1 MRIILWEVPFMPP
14 DSNVPHVRT
23 AVTTPDVQVEDSQAL
38 PVQKEARNDNL
49 ADPLVDT
56 LSDPLKVQFSAP
68 TESIEDGS
76 GDAPS
81 DGPGD
86 QGPVQADEG
95 GGAPPAGPGDA
106 SPGGGTPGA
115 GDSNPDGGP
124 IRVQAKAGSAAASPD
139 AEQAVRAA
147 PSTGGEP
154 LPPGVLAKFESSLGA
169 DLRAVRLHSGPDSE
183 EAADAIGAL
192 AFTEGQDIHFAA
204 GELDPDAEEGER
216 LLAHEVAHTV
226 QEEGNVQ
233 AKLEVSSPG
242 DAAEVQADAAAD
254 AMVGGRPAQVSS
266 QHGTSGQVRR
276 TPEGE
281 TVDGMLWASGEEVL
295 RADAEALASKV
306 NTTIGVATKLIKYAG
321 VDLTG
326 VGDKLAENAKIA
338 IESDIEARE
347 GEINHYESEI
357 EGLEDMDERTA
368 DQEERLKYYKA
379 RLPVIEAELE
389 VIEDN
394 KGDAFDTIE
403 QKCAQAGQQIASFGI
418 TVANIG
424 MLLSSKTATV
434 TPALFQDLGTG
445 LDKLDK
451 ACKIVDFA
459 IEYCEQGELNA
470 FKANPS
476 YETAQAWAL
485 KVGDVFDK
493 ASGLVGGLPPGWDTV
508 ISGALK
514 VPKTVITGFI
524 SVQKAYLARVEEALH
539 PPGTT
544 ESKLLDEGT
553 SG

>member
-14 DSNVPHVRT
+14 DSNVPLVKT

-38 PVQKEARNDNL
+38 PVQKEARSDNL

-68 TESIEDGS
+68 PESIEEGS

-86 QGPVQADEG
+86 RGPVQADED

-106 SPGGGTPGA
+106 APGGSSPGA
-115 GDSNPDGGP
+115 GDPNPDGSP
-124 IRVQAKAGSAAASPD
+124 IRIQAKASSSMATPD
-139 AEQAVRAA
+139 AEQAVRGA
-147 PSTGGEP
+147 PSAGGEP
-154 LPPGVLAKFESSLGA
+154 LPPGIRAKFESSLGA

-204 GELDPDAEEGER
+204 GEFDPDAEEGER
-216 LLAHEVAHTV
+216 LLAHEVAHTA
-226 QEEGNVQ
+226 QEGGNVQ

-242 DAAEVQADAAAD
+242 DPAEVQADAAAD
-254 AMVGGRPAQVSS
+254 AMVEGRPAQVSAH
-266 QHGTSGQVRR
+266 HGTSRQIRR

-295 RADAEALASKV
+295 RADADALASKV
-306 NTTIGVATKLIKYAG
+306 AMTMGVATKLIKYG
-321 VDLTG
+321 GLDLTG
-326 VGDKLAENAKIA
+326 VGDKMAENAKIA

-347 GEINHYESEI
+347 GEINHHEEQI
-357 EGLEDMDERTA
+357 EVLEDLEERNER
-368 DQEERLKYYKA
+368 QEEMLRYYKG
-379 RLPVIEAELE
+379 RLPRLEQELE
-389 VIEDN
+389 TIEDN
-394 KGDAFDTIE
+394 KDGAFDTIE
-403 QKCAQAGQQIASFGI
+403 QKCAQAGQQIASYGI
-418 TVANIG
+418 TVSNIG
-424 MLLSSKTATV
+424 MLLTSKSATV

-470 FKANPS
+470 FKTNPS

-524 SVQKAYLARVEEALH
+524 SVQKAYLARVEAALH